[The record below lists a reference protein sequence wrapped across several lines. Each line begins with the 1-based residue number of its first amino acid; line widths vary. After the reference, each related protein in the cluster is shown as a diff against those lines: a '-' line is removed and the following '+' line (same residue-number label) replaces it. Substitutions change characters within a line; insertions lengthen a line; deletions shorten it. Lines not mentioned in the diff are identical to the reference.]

1 MLAYRINLIAERM
14 AQYFPNNDAKIGLK
28 KKIFAICE
36 YWESF
41 VYLKRFKTPENFVDF
56 CVNSSSKKSPQKT
69 VHSLVFLGS
78 GVSVTTHGV
87 EIILRDFVVTDT

>member
-1 MLAYRINLIAERM
+1 M
-14 AQYFPNNDAKIGLK
+14 
-28 KKIFAICE
+28 
-36 YWESF
+36 
-41 VYLKRFKTPENFVDF
+41 
-56 CVNSSSKKSPQKT
+56 NSSSKKSPQKT